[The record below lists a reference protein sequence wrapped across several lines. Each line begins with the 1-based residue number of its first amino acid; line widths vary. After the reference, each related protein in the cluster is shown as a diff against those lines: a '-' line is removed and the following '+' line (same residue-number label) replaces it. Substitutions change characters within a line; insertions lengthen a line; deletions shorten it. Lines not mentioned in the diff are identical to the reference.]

1 MENTYQNLNSN
12 GVLFQDIISVIEDTE
27 NYLQFLNETGCK
39 GFDCSKESIE
49 KINSWRVRNQKS
61 GVGSQKSEVRSR
73 KPEVRSR
80 NPEVRSQKPTANS
93 QQPAAGN
100 QQPETIEIIQKDIN
114 DCQRCKIA
122 NDRKNILFG
131 TGNPKTRLVF
141 VGDIPSYEEDEIGE
155 FFKGDVG
162 ELFVKIVRAIDF
174 TPEQIYICNIVK
186 CRPPAGRDPVPDE
199 IKICL
204 PFLKRQLAVIKPD
217 FICVMG
223 NLAAQT
229 LLETTTPIS
238 ELRGHFYNYMGAKLL
253 PTFHPKYL
261 LRYPDKK
268 REAWDDM
275 KMLMKEMRK

>member
-1 MENTYQNLNSN
+1 MENIHQNLNSS

-49 KINSWRVRNQKS
+49 KINHWRVR
-61 GVGSQKSEVRSR
+61 SQKPEFRSQNSENRSQ

-80 NPEVRSQKPTANS
+80 NSEVRSQKPD
-93 QQPAAGN
+93 
-100 QQPETIEIIQKDIN
+100 TIEIIQKEIEN
-114 DCQRCKIA
+114 CRLCKIA
-122 NDRKNILFG
+122 DDRKHILFG
-131 TGNPKTRLVF
+131 KGNPKARLVF
-141 VGDIPSYEEDEIGE
+141 VGDIPSYEEDQSGE
-155 FFKGDVG
+155 FFNGDIG

-186 CRPPAGRDPVPDE
+186 CRPPAGRDPVSDE
-199 IKICL
+199 IRICL
-204 PFLKRQLAVIKPD
+204 PFLKRQIAVIKPD

-229 LLETTTPIS
+229 ILETNISIS
-238 ELRGHFYNYMGAKLL
+238 ELRGNFYNYMGAKLL

-261 LRYPDKK
+261 IRYPEKK
-268 REAWDDM
+268 REVWNDM
-275 KMLMKEMRK
+275 KMMMREMKKP